1 MDPNIE
7 PVYGTTNS
15 EKPAA
20 QEPRLKLIILAFG
33 IFAVFVLGLIWLF
46 GYSPS
51 SPIGAG
57 WFLFSF
63 AAGLSMIVLPCTLPL
78 AFVIVPLAMGK
89 GYKKGLGVAL
99 TFGAGV
105 AITLSIYG
113 LLTAIVGQFA
123 IASLGLQLETVKN
136 WLYVIAGI
144 FVIVFALTEIGLT
157 KWRLPSYM
165 GAAPTIIERRGDYL
179 KALFLGLFLGNVG
192 IGCPSPATYILL
204 SRIAVSGDIFYGW
217 LLFFVHAIGRITP
230 LIFLAILGIIGIN
243 ATKYLIRHKDVLEKT
258 MGWVLIF
265 VGGFILM
272 LGLFTH
278 DGWVYSGQHLMFE
291 ILTGEAFWINI
302 LSGRLGV
309 EVPHAHGLP
318 TGTGLFGLP
327 YWLGPWVLVALWSI
341 AMFWYL
347 RKQKKLVI
355 EITDENQRTN
365 RASYLRL
372 LFWFFVSLTLLF
384 STVFAYALP
393 EWFVN
398 HRSKLVEVHEEEK
411 IPEVNINIKTD
422 KPLEENTEVN
432 LKIELKD
439 EKNNPLTGIE
449 ISHER
454 ILHIIIVSEDF
465 LIFSHIHPED
475 LGDVL
480 PENLEK
486 AVFNVAYAF
495 PKAGR
500 YHLLLDFKHEGHEI
514 SKMTFLDVAG
524 KIRPA
529 IILKDLTREKTFD
542 GYQVSLTSDQKKIIS
557 GEEIH
562 FKYHVKKDDR
572 DINNMTLYLGAPM
585 HLAIFSLDFS
595 YFLHTHGTLPTAGL
609 QLNFIKSAFAHE
621 EEPIKLPAKPVTED
635 QEKKSDLPLA
645 FGPDIEAHITFP
657 WPGLYVIFG
666 EFKHQGKVIVSSFLV
681 EVMPGKNVLPEMPMH
696 QDEH

>member
-1 MDPNIE
+1 ME
-7 PVYGTTNS
+7 PVYGTTS
-15 EKPAA
+15 DEKPATE
-20 QEPRLKLIILAFG
+20 EPRLKLIILAFG

-105 AITLSIYG
+105 AITLSLYG

-144 FVIVFALTEIGLT
+144 FVIIFALTEIGLT
-157 KWRLPSYM
+157 KWRLPSYL
-165 GAAPTIIERRGDYL
+165 GAAPAIIERRGDYL

-204 SRIAVSGDIFYGW
+204 SRIAVSGDLFYGW

-243 ATKYLIRHKDVLEKT
+243 ATKYLIRHKDVLEKS

-265 VGGFILM
+265 VGGFILV

-291 ILTGEAFWINI
+291 ILTGEAFWISI

-318 TGTGLFGLP
+318 TGAGLFGLP
-327 YWLGPWVLVALWSI
+327 YWLGPWVMVALWSI
-341 AMFWYL
+341 SMFWYL
-347 RKQKKLVI
+347 RKQKKLAA
-355 EITDENQRTN
+355 EIADENQKTARV
-365 RASYLRL
+365 SYLRL
-372 LFWFFVSLTLLF
+372 LFWFFIVLTLLF
-384 STVFAYALP
+384 ASVFAYALP

-398 HRSKLVEVHEEEK
+398 HRSRPIEVHGEEK
-411 IPEVNINIKTD
+411 IPEVNINVRPD
-422 KPLEENTEVN
+422 KSLEANTKIN
-432 LKIELKD
+432 LTIELKD
-439 EKNNPLTGIE
+439 EKNNPLTDLQ

-454 ILHIIIVSEDF
+454 ILHVIIVSEDF
-465 LIFSHIHPED
+465 SAFSHIHPED
-475 LGDVL
+475 SGAVSR
-480 PENLEK
+480 ENLEK
-486 AVFNVAYAF
+486 ATFNVTYTF

-500 YHLLLDFKHEGHEI
+500 FHLLLDFKHEDHEI
-514 SKMTFLDVAG
+514 SKMTFLDVPG
-524 KIRPA
+524 KIQPVV
-529 IILKDLTREKTFD
+529 ILKDLSREKTFD
-542 GYQVSLTSDQKKIIS
+542 GYQVMLTSIPKKIVS
-557 GEEIH
+557 EEEIH
-562 FKYHVKKDDR
+562 FKYHIEKEEQAV
-572 DINNMTLYLGAPM
+572 NNLESYLAAPM
-585 HLAIFSLDFS
+585 HLALFSIDFN
-595 YFLHTHGTLPTAGL
+595 YFLHTHGDLPL
-609 QLNFIKSAFAHE
+609 QPQSARWLKPALAHE
-621 EEPIKLPAKPVTED
+621 EEPIKLPPRLGAM
-635 QEKKSDLPLA
+635 PLV
-645 FGPDIEAHITFP
+645 FGPDIEAHISFP

-666 EFKHQGKVIVSSFLV
+666 EFKHRGKIITTSFMV
-681 EVMPGKNVLPEMPMH
+681 EVMPGKNVLPEMPIH

>member
-1 MDPNIE
+1 MGQNTE
-7 PVYGTTNS
+7 PIYGTVTD
-15 EKPAA
+15 EKPVAK
-20 QEPRLKLIILAFG
+20 EPRLKFIILAFG

-46 GYSPS
+46 AYSPS

-89 GYKKGLGVAL
+89 GYKKGLAVAL
-99 TFGAGV
+99 AFGTGV
-105 AITLSIYG
+105 AITLSLYG

-136 WLYVIAGI
+136 WLYIIAGI

-165 GAAPTIIERRGDYL
+165 GAAPAVIGRRGDYL

-217 LLFFVHAIGRITP
+217 LLFFVHAVGRITP

-243 ATKYLIRHKDVLEKT
+243 ATKYLVRHKDALEKT

-265 VGGFILM
+265 VGSFILV

-278 DGWVYSGQHLMFE
+278 DGWVYSGQHVLFE
-291 ILTGEAFWINI
+291 ILTGEAFWISI

-318 TGTGLFGLP
+318 TGAGLFGLP
-327 YWLGPWVLVALWSI
+327 YWLGPWVMVALWSI
-341 AMFWYL
+341 SMFWYL
-347 RKQKKLVI
+347 KKQKKLAA
-355 EITDENQRTN
+355 EIADENQKTVRV
-365 RASYLRL
+365 SYLRL
-372 LFWFFVSLTLLF
+372 LFWFFVALTLLF

-393 EWFVN
+393 EWFVY
-398 HRSKLVEVHEEEK
+398 HRSKLVEIHEEEK
-411 IPEVNINIKTD
+411 TPEVNINIKPD
-422 KPLEENTEVN
+422 KPLEANTKVN
-432 LKIELKD
+432 LTIELKD
-439 EKNNPLTGIE
+439 EKNNPLTNLE

-454 ILHIIIVSEDF
+454 ILHVIIVSEDF
-465 LIFSHIHPED
+465 SIFNHIHPED
-475 LGDVL
+475 SEAIS

-486 AVFNVAYAF
+486 ASFNVTYAF

-500 YHLLLDFKHEGHEI
+500 YHLIFDFKHEEHEI

-524 KIRPA
+524 KINP
-529 IILKDLTREKTFD
+529 INILKDLAREKITD
-542 GYQVSLTSDQKKIIS
+542 GYQISLISTPKKIVS

-562 FKYHVKKDDR
+562 FKYSIKKDGKE
-572 DINNMTLYLGAPM
+572 ITNIEPYLGAPM
-585 HLAIFSLDFS
+585 HLAVFNLDFS
-595 YFLHTHGTLPTAGL
+595 YSLHTHGTLPTAESP
-609 QLNFIKSAFAHE
+609 LNFIKSALAHE
-621 EEPIKLPAKPVTED
+621 EQMIKIPPRPAL
-635 QEKKSDLPLA
+635 SSA

-666 EFKHQGKVIVSSFLV
+666 EFKHQNKVIASRFMI
-681 EVMPGKNVLPEMPMH
+681 EVVPGKNILPEIPMR

>member
-1 MDPNIE
+1 MDQNTE
-7 PVYGTTNS
+7 PVYGTTNN
-15 EKPAA
+15 EKPAV

-33 IFAVFVLGLIWLF
+33 IFTVFVLGLIWLF

-78 AFVIVPLAMGK
+78 VFVIVPLAMGK

-105 AITLSIYG
+105 AITLSLYG

-123 IASLGLQLETVKN
+123 IASLGFQLETVKN

-165 GAAPTIIERRGDYL
+165 GAAPAVIERRGDYL

-243 ATKYLIRHKDVLEKT
+243 ATRYLIRHKDVLEKS

-265 VGGFILM
+265 VGGFILV

-278 DGWVYSGQHLMFE
+278 NGWVYSGQHLMFE

-327 YWLGPWVLVALWSI
+327 YWLGPWVMVALWSI

-347 RKQKKLVI
+347 RKQKKLAT
-355 EITDENQRTN
+355 EIADENQKTARV
-365 RASYLRL
+365 SYLRL

-411 IPEVNINIKTD
+411 
-422 KPLEENTEVN
+422 
-432 LKIELKD
+432 
-439 EKNNPLTGIE
+439 
-449 ISHER
+449 
-454 ILHIIIVSEDF
+454 
-465 LIFSHIHPED
+465 
-475 LGDVL
+475 
-480 PENLEK
+480 
-486 AVFNVAYAF
+486 
-495 PKAGR
+495 
-500 YHLLLDFKHEGHEI
+500 
-514 SKMTFLDVAG
+514 M
-524 KIRPA
+524 
-529 IILKDLTREKTFD
+529 
-542 GYQVSLTSDQKKIIS
+542 
-557 GEEIH
+557 
-562 FKYHVKKDDR
+562 
-572 DINNMTLYLGAPM
+572 
-585 HLAIFSLDFS
+585 
-595 YFLHTHGTLPTAGL
+595 
-609 QLNFIKSAFAHE
+609 
-621 EEPIKLPAKPVTED
+621 
-635 QEKKSDLPLA
+635 
-645 FGPDIEAHITFP
+645 
-657 WPGLYVIFG
+657 
-666 EFKHQGKVIVSSFLV
+666 
-681 EVMPGKNVLPEMPMH
+681 PEMPMH